1 MDGRL
6 RVSVVDDHNRLVE
19 SLRLAWGYGT
29 PFRVL
34 GPFAPGV
41 AALRAEP
48 DVIVVDLERDDGR
61 GLAALVEVCDAVHDV
76 RVIAATTE
84 QDPELGSAIV
94 TAGASG
100 LLPGSA

>member
-19 SLRLAWGYGT
+19 SLRLAWGHGT

-48 DVIVVDLERDDGR
+48 DVIVVDLERPLTVN
-61 GLAALVEVCDAVHDV
+61 LALSPAA
-76 RVIAATTE
+76 VIAGRVLNPSGQPAE
-84 QDPELGSAIV
+84 GAAAQAI
-94 TAGASG
+94 APPQS
-100 LLPGSA
+100 